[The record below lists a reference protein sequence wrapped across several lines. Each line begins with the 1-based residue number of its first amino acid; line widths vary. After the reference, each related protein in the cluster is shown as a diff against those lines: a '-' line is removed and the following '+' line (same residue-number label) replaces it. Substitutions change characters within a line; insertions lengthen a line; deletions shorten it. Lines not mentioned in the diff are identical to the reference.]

1 VSDQGAGNGAQSQRD
16 SSIAGDGRRV
26 TFRFFPLDSHCFRF
40 FPLSCFARGNRPAR
54 GLRSQK
60 ATQPMKAKIIALLK
74 SPMTYV
80 LLAIGGILVLAVP
93 ALAKWLKPAADLVP
107 GSKSK
112 TTV

>member
-1 VSDQGAGNGAQSQRD
+1 
-16 SSIAGDGRRV
+16 
-26 TFRFFPLDSHCFRF
+26 
-40 FPLSCFARGNRPAR
+40 
-54 GLRSQK
+54 
-60 ATQPMKAKIIALLK
+60 MKAKIIALLK